1 MLDIFPTGEFSYKIK
16 GDYIVVDTPNGN
28 INIPFIALMNC
39 MFCKHFDLEEKAINK
54 CKAFP
59 DGIPEE
65 IMIGKFDH
73 RKKYKGDNGI
83 RFEPIEES
91 NA

>member
-1 MLDIFPTGEFSYKIK
+1 MLDIIQSGEFDYEIK
-16 GDYIVVDTPNGN
+16 GEYIVINMPNGN

-39 MFCKHFDLEEKAINK
+39 MFCKHFDLSEKEYNK
-54 CKAFP
+54 CLAFP

-83 RFEPIEES
+83 RFEPIKES
-91 NA
+91 NE